1 MHQKN
6 RFVDQL
12 ILHAL
17 KLKKVKVTDY
27 ILSWK
32 SKGLFNSKLK
42 PLYTAF
48 LNNINLS
55 EYRIRIKL
63 KKDTLSVEQKNYL
76 AKIVNVYIVYD
87 LDTQARNTNKNFK
100 IKTCLTGATNIV
112 KNRDQ
117 EQYVYSGHGITFHS
131 SD

>member
-55 EYRIRIKL
+55 EYRIRMKL

-87 LDTQARNTNKNFK
+87 LDT
-100 IKTCLTGATNIV
+100 
-112 KNRDQ
+112 
-117 EQYVYSGHGITFHS
+117 
-131 SD
+131 

>member
-12 ILHAL
+12 TLHAI

-55 EYRIRIKL
+55 EYRIRMKL

-87 LDTQARNTNKNFK
+87 LDT
-100 IKTCLTGATNIV
+100 
-112 KNRDQ
+112 
-117 EQYVYSGHGITFHS
+117 
-131 SD
+131 